1 MKILVTND
9 DGINAEGI
17 EVLAR
22 CAKEFGEVVVIAPK
36 QQCSAMSHHITLR
49 DKMTIKRHDFAVPGV
64 KAYAFEGTPADCV
77 RASFLGLFKDGDKPD
92 IVLSGVNKGANCG
105 FDIQYSATVGAAM
118 EALLY
123 DVPAICFSQNYFH
136 DEIECH
142 EDVMHKYI
150 EEVLGELINK
160 PLEKGLAWNVNFPS
174 CTLDE
179 YKGILYDRFPA
190 QRAFWDDRY
199 VVEETID
206 TDTEKE
212 VVLQTVPV
220 EKAEEG
226 SDMQAVL
233 DGYISIGTIRNTVKR

>member
-17 EVLAR
+17 ELLAKT
-22 CAKEFGEVVVIAPK
+22 AKKFGEVVVIAPK
-36 QQCSAMSHHITLR
+36 EQCSAMSHHITLR
-49 DKMTIKRHDFAVPGV
+49 DKMTISKHDFGV
-64 KAYAFEGTPADCV
+64 EGVEAYAFAGTPADCV
-77 RASFLGLFKDGDKPD
+77 RASYLGLFEDGQKPD
-92 IVLSGVNKGANCG
+92 LVLSGVNKGANCG

-123 DVPAICFSQNYFH
+123 EVPAICFSQNYFTEEH
-136 DEIECH
+136 ECH
-142 EDVMHKYI
+142 TDVAEKYI
-150 EEVLGELINK
+150 ESILKELIDK

-174 CTLDE
+174 CRLEE

-199 VVEETID
+199 VVED
-206 TDTEKE
+206 RNGVEKE
-212 VVLQTVPV
+212 VVLKTVPI

-226 SDMQAVL
+226 SDMQAL
-233 DGYISIGTIRNTVKR
+233 IDGYISIGTIRNTVLI